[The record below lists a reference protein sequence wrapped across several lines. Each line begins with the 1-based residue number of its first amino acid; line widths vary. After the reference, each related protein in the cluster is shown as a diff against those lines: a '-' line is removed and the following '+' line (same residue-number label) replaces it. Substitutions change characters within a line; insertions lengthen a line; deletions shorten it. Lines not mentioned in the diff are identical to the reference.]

1 MCGQRTERKGL
12 RIVRDKRP
20 TKQIVHDAN
29 DVIRSGNIPSSMG
42 ETVDEPS
49 DRYMEFSG
57 QIIHSN
63 NISPSS
69 DINCYR
75 LDYMYKAI
83 DY

>member
-42 ETVDEPS
+42 EAVDELG
-49 DRYMEFSG
+49 DRYMGYSG
-57 QIIHSN
+57 QMRPSN
-63 NISPSS
+63 QFS

-75 LDYMYKAI
+75 LDYMYEAI